1 MPKQEIN
8 LLTKEFED
16 LSEYIQDLWHFLPLP
31 IFNINPQGVI
41 LDANN
46 AFEAL
51 AGWTLPETIGEPL
64 NYFFSPQDAKEIIS
78 QTLQKKFLRAYDA
91 KLKAKNKENL
101 EVAVYAQARTDKTGN
116 IIGFF
121 AALIDI
127 RENKKFQEELEKRVA
142 EKTREIRGK
151 TQELEA
157 SSKALMNILEDVD
170 EAKRNAE
177 AEKNKTFAII
187 INFTDGLLFFDK
199 NSELS
204 LVNPQAEEIL
214 AVKKEN
220 LIGKAIAELAAMPS
234 LGHIISLFD
243 DKKQTILRNEI
254 EIRKD
259 QNIEVSI
266 IPVMLDEE
274 FLGTMVIIHDVT
286 REKLIERMK
295 TEFVSLTAHQLRT
308 PLSAIKWTL
317 RMFLDGDLGQIS
329 EEQKNFLQKTYAS
342 NERMIHLINDLLN
355 VARIEEGKF
364 IHKLAPGQISDIVQ
378 SVINSFQDKI
388 NLKKIDFQYILP
400 KKKIPLVKLDPEKM
414 NIAITNLLDNAIDY
428 TPENGKITIDLSF
441 DKNAIQFAIKDSG
454 VGIPKDQQHRIF
466 SKFFRGENVVKMET
480 DGTGLGTFIAK
491 NIIEAHG
498 GKIWFESP
506 IYPRSESPIPT
517 REGEGA
523 GTAFYFTLP
532 L

>member
-1 MPKQEIN
+1 MPEQKIN
-8 LLTKEFED
+8 ILTKEFED

-41 LDANN
+41 LDTNN

-51 AGWTLPETIGEPL
+51 TGWTLPEAIGEQL
-64 NYFFSPQDAKEIIS
+64 NSFFPPEEAKEIIS
-78 QTLQKKFLRAYDA
+78 QTLQKKSLHAYNT
-91 KLKAKNKENL
+91 KLKTKNKENL
-101 EVAVYAQARTDKTGN
+101 EVAVYAQARTDKKNN

-127 RENKKFQEELEKRVA
+127 RENKKFQEELERRVT

-157 SSKALMNILEDVD
+157 SSKALMNILEDID
-170 EAKRNAE
+170 EAKRIAE

-187 INFTDGLLFFDK
+187 THFTDGLLFFDK
-199 NSELS
+199 RSELS
-204 LVNPQAEEIL
+204 LVNPQAEEL
-214 AVKKEN
+214 LGEKKEN

-243 DKKQTILRNEI
+243 DKKQAILKNEI
-254 EIRKD
+254 EIREN
-259 QNIEVSI
+259 QNVEASI

-286 REKLIERMK
+286 REKLIEKMK

-364 IHKLAPGQISDIVQ
+364 IHKLAPGQLSNIIQ
-378 SVINSFQDKI
+378 TVINSFQDKM
-388 NLKKIDFQYILP
+388 NLKKINFKYILP
-400 KKKIPLVKLDPEKM
+400 KKKIPFVQLDPEKM

-428 TPENGKITIDLSF
+428 TPDNGEITIELSF
-441 DKNAIQFAIKDSG
+441 AKNIIQFAIKDSG
-454 VGIPKDQQHRIF
+454 VGIPKDQHHRIF
-466 SKFFRGENVVKMET
+466 SKFFRGENVIKMET

-491 NIIEAHG
+491 NIIEAHD
-498 GKIWFESP
+498 GKIWFES
-506 IYPRSESPIPT
+506 E
-517 REGEGA
+517 EGK
-523 GTAFYFTLP
+523 GTTFYFTLP